1 MASHHPNSDLLMSYG
16 AGALGESW
24 SLALATH
31 LTLCPSCRSIVDTV
45 EEFGG
50 ALLEDLEPD
59 SMSVEGLESIMA
71 KLDEPSKPAEFNPS
85 VPAQTILPRPLRDY
99 VGDDVDAVQW
109 KSIGGGVCHFT
120 VLANDSGQ
128 VHLLKIPVGRPVP
141 EHGHNGREMTLVLA
155 GSFKDEFG
163 SFSRGDVQDVDQ
175 DTVHQ
180 PVAGMVEDCI
190 CLAVTDA
197 PLDFKSILPRL
208 AQPFIRRFLNVNL

>member
-31 LTLCPSCRSIVDTV
+31 LALCPSCRSVVDTV

-59 SMSVEGLESIMA
+59 AMSAGGLDSIMA
-71 KLDEPSKPAEFNPS
+71 KLDEPTTPVTSEPL
-85 VPAQTILPRPLRDY
+85 VPRQTILPRPLLDY
-99 VGDDVDAVQW
+99 VGDDVDAVKW
-109 KSIGGGVCHFT
+109 KSIGGGVGHFT
-120 VLANDSGQ
+120 VLASDSGQ
-128 VHLLKIPVGRPVP
+128 AHLLKIPGGRPVP

-155 GSFKDEFG
+155 GSFKDELG
-163 SFSRGDVQDVDQ
+163 NFSRGDVQDVDQ
-175 DTVHQ
+175 ETVHQ
-180 PVAGMVEDCI
+180 PVAGNVEDCI

-197 PLDFKSILPRL
+197 PLDFKSFLPRM
-208 AQPFIRRFLNVNL
+208 AQPFIRKFLNVNL